1 MADKGIN
8 KINKEDNKEKI
19 SDNSKMFNFSGI
31 IALLFSLFIIFTA
44 IRGPFPNLI
53 QRSIFIGFGL
63 VLSFFIRPTYRGK
76 NKFNKILDIL
86 FVLFSICS
94 TVWVIINYD
103 RFMMET
109 TSSSWLDLTLAVV
122 VIILILEATR
132 RIIGPVFAFLTIL
145 SISYAIFGPWFP
157 GDFAHKGFSLVFML
171 QHLYITSRGIWGLTT
186 GIMASIVAI
195 FIIFGQI
202 ISSTGGA
209 EAFFSFAMKLSAK
222 QTGGPAKVAV
232 IGSSLFGMLS
242 GSAAANSA
250 IIGGFTIPMMKRVG
264 YKAEF
269 AAATEAV
276 AGTGGQIMPPIMGA
290 GAFIIAERLSIPY
303 IEVAIAAFIPAV
315 IYFIGV
321 FSTIHFRSL
330 KRNLRGLKDSEMPDI
345 KKGLTFHNI
354 MHLVVPTVVLVF
366 FIAKGYTVAKAGVY
380 SIILAFILYV
390 FKDIRIEQIKNSL
403 KDILNALV
411 KAGKGLVLIAL
422 LGGCADIIIGMIS
435 LTGLGVKLS
444 SAIYSLSGGYLFLAL
459 FFTMIVALILGMGL
473 PTTASYIL
481 ASSVTVPALVE
492 FNLLP
497 LSAHMFVLYFAAISA
512 ITPPVCA
519 AVFITSGIANSNW
532 LKTGFIAVGMGISAF
547 IVPFIFVYAN
557 ELLMVGSWYS
567 ILLLTSTTILGTILL
582 AGGLMGNLFIDIDYI
597 SRIAFIICGILIMIP
612 NYATNLLGIIVGGL
626 FLIYNL
632 KRFKKDQKLQG
643 MSEIN

>member
-1 MADKGIN
+1 MEKKEMNVKGSSLDTIIDKS
-8 KINKEDNKEKI
+8 KILSPPTI
-19 SDNSKMFNFSGI
+19 V
-31 IALLFSLFIIFTA
+31 ALLFSLFIIFTA
-44 IRGPFPNLI
+44 LRGPFPNLI

-63 VLSFFIRPTYRGK
+63 VLSFLIHPTYKGK
-76 NKFNKILDIL
+76 DNYKKIIDMLYIL
-86 FVLFSICS
+86 LSIFS
-94 TVWVIINYD
+94 TVWVVINYD

-109 TSSSWLDLTLAVV
+109 TSSNWLDLSLAVI
-122 VIILILEATR
+122 VIVLLLEAVR

-145 SISYAIFGPWFP
+145 SIAYAIFGPWFP
-157 GDFAHKGFSLVFML
+157 GDFAHKGFGIVFIL
-171 QHLYITSRGIWGLTT
+171 QHLYITARGIWGLTT

-232 IGSSLFGMLS
+232 IGSTLFGMLS

-264 YKAEF
+264 YKPEF

-303 IEVAIAAFIPAV
+303 VNVAIAALIPAI

-330 KRNLRGLKDSEMPDI
+330 KRNLRGLKDSEMPDL
-345 KKGLTFHNI
+345 KKGLTFSNI
-354 MHLVVPTVVLVF
+354 MHLLVPTFVLIF
-366 FIAKGYTVAKAGVY
+366 FIAKGYTVARAGIS
-380 SIILAFILYV
+380 SIVLAFILYT
-390 FKDIRIEQIKNSL
+390 FKDINKENMKKRL
-403 KDILNALV
+403 WDILNALV

-422 LGGCADIIIGMIS
+422 LGGCADVIIGMIS

-444 SAIYSLSGGYLFLAL
+444 SAIYSLSAGHLILAL
-459 FFTMIVALILGMGL
+459 FFTMVVSIILGMGL

-481 ASSVTVPALVE
+481 ASSVTVPALME
-492 FNLLP
+492 FGLLP
-497 LSAHMFVLYFAAISA
+497 ISAHIFVLYFAAISA

-519 AVFITSGIANSNW
+519 AVYITSGIAESNW
-532 LKTGFIAVGMGISAF
+532 LKTGFISVGMGISAF
-547 IVPFIFVYAN
+547 IIPFIFMYSN
-557 ELLMVGSWYS
+557 ELLMIGSWHS
-567 ILLLTSTTILGTILL
+567 ILLVTFTTIIGTVLL
-582 AGGLMGNLFIDIDYI
+582 AGAFVGNIFIDINNITRIVFVI
-597 SRIAFIICGILIMIP
+597 SGILIMVP
-612 NYATNLLGIIVGGL
+612 GYMTTLVGVL
-626 FLIYNL
+626 ISSAFYIYNL
-632 KRFKKDQKLQG
+632 RVTKNLQR
-643 MSEIN
+643 EIA